1 VLIWR
6 CGSIKVLK
14 KMRSESCGLRYVM
27 KTKGFATVY
36 IILDMAL
43 DHCTMTFVYIIRA
56 LYVRPKDST
65 CLSVD
70 TPRRSNWLAYCRYYI
85 RHRFSRFSLA
95 Q

>member
-1 VLIWR
+1 L
-6 CGSIKVLK
+6 IKVLK
-14 KMRSESCGLRYVM
+14 MMRSEGYRLRYVM
-27 KTKGFATVY
+27 KTKGFASLY
-36 IILDMAL
+36 ILDMAL

-70 TPRRSNWLAYCRYYI
+70 TPRKSNWLVYCRYYI
-85 RHRFSRFSLA
+85 RHRFSRSSLA